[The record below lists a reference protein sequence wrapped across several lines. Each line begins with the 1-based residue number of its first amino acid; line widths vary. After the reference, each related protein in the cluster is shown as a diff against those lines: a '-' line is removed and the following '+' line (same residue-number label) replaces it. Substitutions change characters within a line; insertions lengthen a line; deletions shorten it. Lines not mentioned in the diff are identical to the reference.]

1 MQHTFDIVHAAQYGL
16 NEAILINNF
25 EFWIVKNIGNKRH
38 NYDGRTW
45 TYNSVSA
52 FEFVFPYLSH
62 KQIRRSIDR
71 LVSDGVL
78 LRGNYNQNTYDRTSW
93 FAFTDEFLSKN
104 PLPCGAHHLPCGANG
119 IVRKGKS
126 LTNTDINTDTA
137 EPSGF
142 ALFWQAY
149 PKKVAKPSAI
159 KAFKAVK
166 LKDGE
171 IDSILT
177 DIETRKESDDWIKQ
191 DGKYIPLPATY
202 LNNRRWE
209 DGETAHTG
217 PLKVNG
223 VLAGAI

>member
-1 MQHTFDIVHAAQYGL
+1 MQHSFDIVHAAQYGL

-25 EFWIVKNIGNKRH
+25 EFWILKNIGNKRH

-93 FAFTDEFLSKN
+93 FAFTDEFLTKN

-126 LTNTDINTDTA
+126 LTNTDINTDAA
-137 EPSGF
+137 EIGF
-142 ALFWQAY
+142 ASFWSAY
-149 PKKVAKPSAI
+149 PKKIAKPAALA
-159 KAFKAVK
+159 KFKAAK
-166 LKDGE
+166 LNAGE
-171 IDSILT
+171 IESILT
-177 DIETRKESDDWIKQ
+177 DIDARKQSDDWTKEN
-191 DGKYIPLPATY
+191 GKYIPNPATY
-202 LNNRRWE
+202 LNQRRWE
-209 DGETAHTG
+209 DGETAHTSSYAS
-217 PLKVNG
+217 VM
-223 VLAGAI
+223 AGAI